1 MAAAKMNVLHWHLVD
16 DQSFPYAS
24 RALPRLASFGAF
36 SADAVYDRDDVR
48 EVIEY
53 ARDRGIRV
61 VPEFDT
67 PGELLRACML
77 PVLPAPLACWGRM
90 GSA

>member
-16 DQSFPYAS
+16 DQSFPYVS
-24 RALPRLASFGAF
+24 DALPRLAQHGAF
-36 SADAVYDRDDVR
+36 SPAHVYAPADVQGV
-48 EVIEY
+48 VSY

-67 PGELLRACML
+67 PGAPGAA
-77 PVLPAPLACWGRM
+77 PVT
-90 GSA
+90 